1 MSNAPSSNRKT
12 LLIISG
18 GVEAADAARRAKEM
32 GYHVVVSD
40 RDPEAPGF
48 AFADSCLIA
57 DVYSANETAAAAERY
72 SRKIRKIDGV
82 ICVAADAPVTAATVA
97 QRLRLPGLPVH
108 VAELACDKLAMKKCF
123 LSAGVAAP
131 WFAEVRTPQELQ
143 RIAVERGRDLVIKPV
158 DSRGSRGVQ
167 RVAKV
172 EDLAAAFKLAQSH
185 SPSQRVMVEQ
195 YLEGPQVSTES
206 VVIGGRCFTPGFSDR
221 NYEYLERYA
230 PFFIENGGDLPS
242 HLPPETQD
250 KVRDLVGRAAAAM
263 GITDGT
269 VKGDI
274 VVHKGEPYVIELA
287 ARLSGGF
294 FCTREIPLN
303 TGVDFIGAA
312 IKVALGEPVSDNE
325 LEPRHFTPV
334 IQRYAFPNAGKVVAV
349 HGAEAAR
356 AVPGIAELVIT
367 AKPGDVIPPAGDK
380 RPSAAMV
387 LATGASREAALS
399 AANDA
404 LALIRIETSVGEADS
419 ASVSASE
426 QRKS

>member
-1 MSNAPSSNRKT
+1 MSETAAKT

-18 GVEAADAARRAKEM
+18 GVEAAEAAKRAKEM
-32 GYHVVVSD
+32 GYTVVVSD

-57 DVYSANETAAAAERY
+57 DVYGASETAAAAERY
-72 SRKIRKIDGV
+72 NRKIRKIDGV
-82 ICVAADAPVTAATVA
+82 ICVAADAPITAATVA

-123 LSAGVAAP
+123 VSAGVAVP
-131 WFAEVRTPQELQ
+131 WFAEVRTMQELQ
-143 RIAVERGRDLVIKPV
+143 RVAVERGRDLVIKPV

-172 EDLAAAFKLAQSH
+172 ADLAQAFALARSH
-185 SPSQRVMVEQ
+185 SPTERVMVEQ

-206 VVIGGRCFTPGFSDR
+206 IIVDGQCFTPGFSDR

-242 HLPPETQD
+242 HLPPETQGR
-250 KVRDLVGRAAAAM
+250 VRDLVARAASAM
-263 GITDGT
+263 GVTHGT

-274 VVHKGEPYVIELA
+274 VIHKGEPYVIELA

-312 IKVALGEPVSDNE
+312 IKVALGEPVAPEE
-325 LEPRHFTPV
+325 LRPRQATPV
-334 IQRYAFPNAGKVVAV
+334 VQRYAFPNSGTVKAI
-349 HGAEAAR
+349 HGEAEAR
-356 AVPGIAELVIT
+356 AIPGIAEIVIT
-367 AKPGDVIPPAGDK
+367 AKPGDIIPPAGDK

-387 LATGASREAALS
+387 LATGPSREAALK

-404 LALIRIETSVGEADS
+404 LALIRIETA
-419 ASVSASE
+419 
-426 QRKS
+426 